1 MRKNNKSEGP
11 KFVLYFGPTL
21 EALKDLGGSGRPS
34 EVKDWIVAR
43 LKISE
48 KEQNEQL
55 DSGAS
60 RFSNKVDWARFYLV
74 KAGFID
80 SSSRG
85 VWNLTEKGL
94 NTSLTQQDALII
106 FHEVQSKIKEKNE
119 FTSENTV
126 DQNQDLENKAVEPE
140 DETYRNILLTALV
153 SLPPSGFERFCQR
166 LLRESGFQEVIV
178 TGRSGDGGLDGHGL
192 LQINPLVSMQVYFQ
206 CKRYAGS
213 VSPSTVRDFRGAMM
227 GRADKGIIL
236 TTGTFTREAKK
247 EANRDGATPIELVD
261 GERLINMLE
270 QLKLGLITKTVYEI
284 DNNFFDEFRIDK

>member
-1 MRKNNKSEGP
+1 MRINDTSEGP
-11 KFVLYFGPTL
+11 KFVSLFGPTI

-34 EVKDWIVAR
+34 EVKEWIVTH
-43 LKISE
+43 LKISQ
-48 KEQNEQL
+48 KELSEQIE
-55 DSGAS
+55 SGSS
-60 RFSNKVDWARFYLV
+60 RFSKNVDWARFYLA

-80 SSSRG
+80 ASSRG

-94 NTSLTQQDALII
+94 GTSLTHQDALAI
-106 FHEVQSKIKEKNE
+106 FHEVQAIVKADNE
-119 FTSENTV
+119 TTSESPIA
-126 DQNQDLENKAVEPE
+126 QNQNDSNKSTEPE
-140 DETYRNILLTALV
+140 GETYRQNLLTTLL

-192 LQINPLVSMQVYFQ
+192 LQINPLVSMHVYFQ

-236 TTGTFTREAKK
+236 TTGSFTREAKK
-247 EANRDGATPIELVD
+247 EAIRDGATPIELVD
-261 GERLINMLE
+261 GDRLLAMLE
-270 QLKLGLITKTVYEI
+270 QLKLGLLTKTIYEV
-284 DNNFFDEFRIDK
+284 DNDFFDEFRIDQ